1 MTFHFKFLTFNFT
14 IVPIKQ
20 AAKKALRQS
29 KKRNKIN
36 TSARRRLHETIKKF
50 NSFVKENKA
59 EEAKKLLQTCY
70 KLLDKAAKKN
80 VIKKNTASRKKSRLT
95 KALNKIGTKEKK

>member
-1 MTFHFKFLTFNFT
+1 
-14 IVPIKQ
+14 VPIKQ

-29 KKRNKIN
+29 RKRNKIN
-36 TSARRRLHETIKKF
+36 AAIKSKIHETVKKF
-50 NSFVKENKA
+50 DVLIKDNKK
-59 EEAKKLLQTCY
+59 EEAIKLLRACY

-95 KALNKIGTKEKK
+95 LALNKIGTKTEKKK

>member
-1 MTFHFKFLTFNFT
+1 M
-14 IVPIKQ
+14 PIKE
-20 AAKKALRQS
+20 AGKKALRQS

-36 TSARRRLHETIKKF
+36 VSVKSKIHESIKNF
-50 NSFVKENKA
+50 NSFIKDNKI

-70 KLLDKAAKKN
+70 TLLDKAAKKN

-95 KALNKIGTKEKK
+95 QALNKVGVKTKKKVEKK